1 MNTLHWS
8 RRFTPVPHV
17 SHAHGGRPVRPS
29 TAGELPIS
37 VGWFLH
43 GTVLTR
49 KLPLFDCCCVALIL
63 ETKIKLLKNLLQS
76 LGDLE
81 FAKPSCPFFL
91 PPWSLIHLPNFVSAD
106 SWSPLAYPKAPFHV
120 RSTFG
125 EYTYF
130 HLRIW
135 VNWKNSPTLN
145 SKSPIKPYTNHFPW
159 VRYVPLQFH
168 LRRPNQLTGPGRASA
183 LSSLNCQL
191 RSKDWTSWEVASAR
205 CDRSCTMLCLG
216 NVSYTDTK
224 G

>member
-1 MNTLHWS
+1 METRNS
-8 RRFTPVPHV
+8 QNR
-17 SHAHGGRPVRPS
+17 HA
-29 TAGELPIS
+29 L
-37 VGWFLH
+37 
-43 GTVLTR
+43 
-49 KLPLFDCCCVALIL
+49 
-63 ETKIKLLKNLLQS
+63 
-76 LGDLE
+76 
-81 FAKPSCPFFL
+81 FFL

-159 VRYVPLQFH
+159 VRYVPLHFH

-216 NVSYTDTK
+216 NVSYTDTN